1 MSLLTQP
8 LKIKNTVL
16 SNRLVMPPMATAKSG
31 ENGTVTTELCDYY
44 KEKSQGGYIG
54 LIITEHSYVSLT
66 GKASPNQLS
75 IACDE
80 DIDGL
85 KKLVSVIHPSF
96 FLTLLFLH
104 R

>member
-44 KEKSQGGYIG
+44 K
-54 LIITEHSYVSLT
+54 
-66 GKASPNQLS
+66 
-75 IACDE
+75 
-80 DIDGL
+80 
-85 KKLVSVIHPSF
+85 KKNRRAD
-96 FLTLLFLH
+96 T
-104 R
+104 